1 MRGDLCSLEKALLD
15 SSWLLS
21 SFHRFIDPSMLTGW
35 LAGCL
40 AAGCWLKDDERG
52 SKDTLDAQERSAVF
66 FFNCRFNNYN
76 TSWSKLEL
84 ETVWI
89 IMPLVKVYHLNW
101 KRSFDLIVAT
111 VVLSYL
117 GIFVQITFMSA
128 RFLIDF
134 LLGTI
139 LEGLRF
145 ECPLFFDNAMFAG
158 SFVFGVLFP
167 QPFLRTRLLHF
178 SLTKFTLEGSHT
190 AASKG

>member
-1 MRGDLCSLEKALLD
+1 
-15 SSWLLS
+15 
-21 SFHRFIDPSMLTGW
+21 
-35 LAGCL
+35 
-40 AAGCWLKDDERG
+40 
-52 SKDTLDAQERSAVF
+52 
-66 FFNCRFNNYN
+66 
-76 TSWSKLEL
+76 
-84 ETVWI
+84 
-89 IMPLVKVYHLNW
+89 MPLVKVYHLNW

-178 SLTKFTLEGSHT
+178 SLTKFTLEGSYT

>member
-1 MRGDLCSLEKALLD
+1 MASEAKPRCGQDVGRVE
-15 SSWLLS
+15 
-21 SFHRFIDPSMLTGW
+21 M
-35 LAGCL
+35 LAGMIPL
-40 AAGCWLKDDERG
+40 TNDNEQSTDGE
-52 SKDTLDAQERSAVF
+52 
-66 FFNCRFNNYN
+66 
-76 TSWSKLEL
+76 
-84 ETVWI
+84 
-89 IMPLVKVYHLNW
+89 MP
-101 KRSFDLIVAT
+101 D
-111 VVLSYL
+111 L

-178 SLTKFTLEGSHT
+178 SLTKFTLEGSYT